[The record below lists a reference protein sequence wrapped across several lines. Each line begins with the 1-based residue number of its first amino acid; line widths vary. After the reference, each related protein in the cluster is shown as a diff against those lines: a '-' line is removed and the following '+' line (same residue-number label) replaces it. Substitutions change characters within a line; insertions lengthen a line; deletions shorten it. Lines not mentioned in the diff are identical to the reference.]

1 MNGKLEETIR
11 KCTEP
16 LRGDWT
22 LEHEV
27 AQELR
32 THLGERCAELERNGV
47 SPEKSVDDA
56 LKSFGPPEEI
66 GDGLFRANF
75 SRLHRL
81 AKLRWIGRILLVPL
95 LFSALL
101 ATVNFDVIGGWKRIL
116 SLQEEWS
123 PIPEFLSSIADWWNS
138 PPPLTEEE
146 RLFCGT
152 GSPDSEAA
160 MRRELSD
167 RHPEDPLLLA
177 HWMLAVCGGASPG
190 AEAFDAGIRRDP
202 ENALYRYLKAAALL
216 REALPELPFPKSS
229 RQASAGES
237 PVSVKDR
244 RKLETAMKE
253 YLAALGCPRNT
264 DYAVERRNRSS
275 RILYR
280 TRNFSDAVGRKVDDF
295 SFPLPH
301 LQVYRQLGRMIP
313 RLAGVLLREGRMQE
327 AETVLDSWER
337 FTHHLLQDCETVIGV
352 LVINSILE
360 DWQREFPALY
370 TKAGNAEKGRRA
382 AFRIAETGKEVRE
395 WRKQVADQSA
405 SSRSLRNSFQ
415 RRLRE
420 EGGLFSIVSAWNPLE
435 KPDPLQLAAERKI
448 TYHLCDQ
455 LMLLCFGGIG
465 VGISVLLCVLLVA
478 GRLFGCR
485 GHQVRFSG
493 GKYAKLFLVGVLIP
507 VLLYWCFSRIELL
520 SGRNLSLFRN
530 RLYWLQCAWFL
541 LVVPGWFVICFRR
554 LLERRAGELLPW
566 QESGKRPSFS
576 GMTVLATLLPLWI
589 GFLLFTGGT
598 ARLVMDLEL
607 RRSISENRIFFSGF
621 PTMAEERWWRSM
633 SSSMRKALESGS
645 GGESR
650 GKAPSAGSVPRSSG
664 ERPVSNVFSSD
675 RDLPG
680 RSASA

>member
-1 MNGKLEETIR
+1 MNRKLEETIR

-32 THLGERCAELERNGV
+32 THLEEKCAELERDGI
-47 SPEKSVDDA
+47 SSEKSVNDA
-56 LKSFGPPEEI
+56 LKSFGSPEEI
-66 GDGLFRANF
+66 GDQLFRANF
-75 SRLHRL
+75 TRLHRL
-81 AKLRWIGRILLVPL
+81 AKLRWLGRILLIPL

-116 SLQEEWS
+116 SLQEDWS
-123 PIPEFLSSIADWWNS
+123 PIPEFLFSIADWWNT
-138 PPPLTEEE
+138 PPPLTEED

-152 GSPDSEAA
+152 GSPESEAA

-167 RHPEDPLLLA
+167 RHPEDPLFLA
-177 HWMLAVCGGASPG
+177 HCMLAVCRTASPR
-190 AEAFDAGIRRDP
+190 AEEFDAGIRREP
-202 ENALYRYLKAAALL
+202 ENALYRYLKVAVLL
-216 REALPELPFPKSS
+216 REALPELPFPKH
-229 RQASAGES
+229 S
-237 PVSVKDR
+237 PTPAEGMPASVKDR
-244 RKLETAMKE
+244 RKLEAAIKE
-253 YLAALGCPRNT
+253 YLAALRCPRNT
-264 DYAVERRNRSS
+264 DYALERRNRSS

-280 TRNFSDAVGRKVDDF
+280 NRNFCDAVGRKVDDF

-313 RLAGVLLREGRMQE
+313 RLAGVLIREGRMQE

-337 FTHHLLQDCETVIGV
+337 FTQHLLQDCETVIGV
-352 LVINSILE
+352 LVIHSILE
-360 DWQREFPALY
+360 DWRREFPALY
-370 TKAGNAEKGRRA
+370 TKVGNAEKGRRA
-382 AFRIAETGKEVRE
+382 ASRIAETGKEVRE

-405 SSRSLRNSFQ
+405 SSRSLRKSFQ

-435 KPDPLQLAAERKI
+435 KPDPLQLAAERRI
-448 TYHLCDQ
+448 TYQLCDQ
-455 LMLLCFGGIG
+455 LMLLCFGWIG

-478 GRLFGCR
+478 GWLFGCR

-493 GKYAKLFLVGVLIP
+493 GQYARLFLYGVLVP

-520 SGRNLSLFRN
+520 SGRNLSLFSN
-530 RLYWLQCAWFL
+530 WLYWVQCAWFL
-541 LVVPGWFVICFRR
+541 LVLPGWFVICCRR
-554 LLERRAGELLPW
+554 FLARRAVELLPW

-607 RRSISENRIFFSGF
+607 RRSISENQIFFSGF
-621 PTMAEERWWRSM
+621 PTVAEERWWRSM
-633 SSSMRKALESGS
+633 SSGMRKVLESGS
-645 GGESR
+645 GGEVR
-650 GKAPSAGSVPRSSG
+650 EKTPPAGTLPRTTGERSVP
-664 ERPVSNVFSSD
+664 NTLHSD
-675 RDLPG
+675 RDLPA
-680 RSASA
+680 RSVSA